1 MSTVTDQTT
10 LKPEEP
16 GVIESITQGIS
27 SVIQG
32 KPEEEEEETVESSIA
47 SVEGEPTLPTEDI
60 SPVKESTEDISPVEE
75 STEDVSTPVE
85 EGFVP
90 TEDNSFGV
98 GPVIG
103 DVPALGPVE
112 EKPKKKRKTT
122 KKCKCIKT
130 KKNQKPTKRPRC
142 KKGSQ
147 RNKKTKKCKSKKH
160 CPKGSRRNPT
170 TGECNPK

>member
-32 KPEEEEEETVESSIA
+32 KPEEEDKKEEESVEESLA
-47 SVEGEPTLPTEDI
+47 SVEGETVPTPEDI
-60 SPVKESTEDISPVEE
+60 SPEDISPVEE

>member
-47 SVEGEPTLPTEDI
+47 SVEGETVPTPEDI
-60 SPVKESTEDISPVEE
+60 SPEDISPVEE

-112 EKPKKKRKTT
+112 EKPKKKRKTA
-122 KKCKCIKT
+122 KKCKCTKT

-170 TGECNPK
+170 TGECKPK